1 MKIELLTQDDPL
13 YILPFF
19 EEFFQYY
26 ASEFQILQVS
36 SSRAMG
42 KRPRFQLLRELTYLY
57 GPLGMAKVDRK
68 STRLNSSHL
77 VISYAVFCLKKKKKT
92 PTQIHYIILK
102 KIAKAVKRR
111 KEKNYDKAQIQIPHR
126 RDHMRLFCNPAV
138 SDERT
143 VQQC

>member
-92 PTQIHYIILK
+92 PSQNAARHRGHFPTRPW
-102 KIAKAVKRR
+102 AA
-111 KEKNYDKAQIQIPHR
+111 AAPHTR
-126 RDHMRLFCNPAV
+126 SPCTA
-138 SDERT
+138 T
-143 VQQC
+143 